1 MLKINKSLE
10 STVNN
15 ETQILEEQQAY
26 DNLIQILQV
35 AKANNTPIDEGLGK
49 ALLGGLAGATVG
61 PMIMKG
67 VCSVLGINE
76 NGALGNLM
84 TSRVILTALG
94 GYLGWKN

>member
-1 MLKINKSLE
+1 METIAQE
-10 STVNN
+10 TVTLN
-15 ETQILEEQQAY
+15 EEQQAY
-26 DNLIQILQV
+26 DNLIQILQE

-49 ALLGGLAGATVG
+49 AILGGLAGATVG

-67 VCSVLGINE
+67 VCSILGINE
-76 NGALGNLM
+76 SGALGNLM